1 MVEYTNFLEDLTY
14 RLRDPVK
21 AKSFLKVA
29 LEEYEND
36 GDTQAL
42 MLGLRCIAEAQ
53 GGIAKLAEK
62 TNLNRQNLYKIFSCK
77 ITPRFDTLLLIIRG
91 LGYRLQIA

>member
-1 MVEYTNFLEDLTY
+1 MTEHKDYFEYLTE
-14 RLRDPVK
+14 RLRDTSQ

-36 GDTQAL
+36 GDIQAL

-53 GGIAKLAEK
+53 GGITKLAEK
-62 TNLNRQNLYKIFSCK
+62 TNLNRQNLYKIFACK
-77 ITPRFDTLLLIIRG
+77 ITPRFDTLMLIIRG
-91 LGYRLQIA
+91 LGYRLKIA